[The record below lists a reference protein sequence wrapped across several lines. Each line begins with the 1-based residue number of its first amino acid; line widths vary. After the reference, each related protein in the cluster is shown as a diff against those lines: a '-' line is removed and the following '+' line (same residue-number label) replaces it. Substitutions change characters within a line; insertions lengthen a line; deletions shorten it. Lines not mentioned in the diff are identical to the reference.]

1 MWNSK
6 LNVQA
11 IFKSLD
17 GEVNGHRGA
26 GQLTTFIRLKGCNL
40 NCKYC
45 DTKYSQ
51 EAVPPNWMT
60 VKEIVEKVGDASK
73 ITITGGEP
81 LLQFIELPDLLNALL
96 ELRPSSKTAIFREIT
111 IETNGSITTKLGD
124 GSRFDIWNSPKI
136 RYVVDYKLPSSGMEH
151 KMEVGE
157 LACLRKTD
165 IIKFVIA
172 YPDDYDRALEVIAE
186 NPGWQA
192 QLVFSPAASIVW
204 DSMGLD
210 RSLAFPTENPIPRID
225 TAWPRE
231 LAEMMIRDKLQ
242 NIQYSLQIH
251 KVLWPGAKEER

>member
-1 MWNSK
+1 METK

-11 IFKSLD
+11 IFKSID
-17 GEVNGHRGA
+17 GEVNGDRGA

-40 NCKYC
+40 RCTYC

-60 VKEIVEKVGDASK
+60 VEEIVEEVGIASK

-81 LLQFIELPDLLNALL
+81 LLQFIELPDLLEALL
-96 ELRPSSKTAIFREIT
+96 ERRPSPIIT

-124 GSRFDIWNSPKI
+124 GSRFDIWNHPDI

-157 LACLRKTD
+157 FAKLKKTD

-172 YPDDYDRALEVIAE
+172 HPDDYDRALEVIAKH
-186 NPGWQA
+186 PGWQA
-192 QLVFSPAASIVW
+192 QLVFSPAMEITNGVPDMS
-204 DSMGLD
+204 
-210 RSLAFPTENPIPRID
+210 
-225 TAWPRE
+225 WPRN
-231 LAEMMIRDKLQ
+231 LAQMMIRDNL
-242 NIQYSLQIH
+242 NRIQYSLQIH

>member
-1 MWNSK
+1 METK

-11 IFKSLD
+11 IFKSID
-17 GEVNGHRGA
+17 GEANGDKGA

-40 NCKYC
+40 RCTYC

-60 VKEIVEKVGDASK
+60 VEEIVEEVGIASK

-81 LLQFIELPDLLNALL
+81 LLQFIELPDLLEALL
-96 ELRPSSKTAIFREIT
+96 ERRPSPIIT

-124 GSRFDIWNSPKI
+124 GSRFDIWSNPRI
-136 RYVVDYKLPSSGMEH
+136 RYVVDYKLPSSGMEY

-157 LACLRKTD
+157 LACLRKID

-172 YPDDYDRALEVIAE
+172 YPDDYDRALEVINAH
-186 NPGWQA
+186 PGWQA
-192 QLVFSPAASIVW
+192 QLVFSPAI
-204 DSMGLD
+204 
-210 RSLAFPTENPIPRID
+210 IIRID
-225 TAWPRE
+225 MYSRMDMAWPRE

-242 NIQYSLQIH
+242 DIQYSLQIH
-251 KVLWPGAKEER
+251 KCLWPGAKEER